1 MLFQLVNIFQ
11 SFVYKVDSNNQSI
24 NRLYLSVIG
33 ENVALL
39 LIGGTITTYGH
50 NRFKIVILHN

>member
-50 NRFKIVILHN
+50 KIVILHN